1 MRPVWMRH
9 RRLPKTLMVMRLSII
24 LLFVATLPTYA
35 TGIAQSKVTLTARNE
50 SLEKILTAVEKQ
62 TGYVFFFDEKI
73 LKDAKPV
80 SVKAENIPLE
90 EFLRIIFGNQLLKYS
105 FRDKTI
111 TISRKTP
118 PPSDGY
124 QLLSVFATDIKG
136 KVTANG
142 APVSGASVTIKPL
155 KVGTATNER
164 GEYELK
170 NISPGNYTL
179 EVSSVGYA
187 RALRKVVV
195 GNSPVLLDFSL
206 ELEIRQEQEVV
217 VSTGYSNKKAG
228 ELTGSVQKISGDLL
242 RKGLTSSDPA
252 SLLKGRVTGL
262 YIAEQDA
269 GNPSSSGGQ
278 IFVRGQSSIA
288 GVGVDQYNE
297 FVMPALNYG
306 PLLVVDGVIMPNQ
319 NLKDIITPQEIES
332 ISILKDA
339 AATAIYGS
347 RAAAGVLVVTTKRG
361 TSTKP
366 RVMGEVKYGINTP
379 NQGTLK
385 FMNARELFDT
395 QKRYYTQDYTINNAS
410 LVGTYPTLESY
421 LTYKLPTEAELANA
435 YNWPGFA
442 FQNSNTAEVNLSA
455 TGGNDRTRYYMG
467 ASYYREEATTVQNSI
482 TRKTFRLNLES
493 RLSDRFTATV
503 SINGI
508 LNEGK
513 SDPDLVASSFYS
525 IVPWS
530 NPYNS
535 DGSLKP
541 VLSYKIDGRLAENDN
556 PLFNKQYNFRSINS
570 QLLFGSFKLNYRIT
584 DWLSFTT
591 TNSGNLNYNKNVRY
605 LDIRTY
611 SGGLYPFSP
620 KGFLGTQTN
629 NLLSYLSS
637 NQLNFQYVKNDHS
650 YRALVGMEYG
660 KTSMENALTNVNH
673 VRPGY
678 PVISLGG
685 QIGPNYDY
693 SAFGIIPTKA
703 GNVEGG
709 IDNKA
714 IYSVFGELGY
724 TFRSKYSLSGSVRTD
739 ASSSFG
745 RDNRYGTF
753 FSGGAAWIMSNEDF
767 MKDLK
772 WINNLKWRAN
782 YGTSGSQL
790 GDNFLTETLYDPRY
804 TYSGTTAANISVL
817 GNPNVKWEVTKTIS
831 AGLEMALFNRV
842 TATVDYYDRRSEN
855 LLQKV
860 QLPSIA
866 GFATQW
872 QNVATISNKGLEI
885 LINSEN
891 IVTRNFRWSSSFNI
905 SFNKNRIVSV
915 ANDSLRQGFYYANSF
930 YMHPGE
936 DINSLKAVKY
946 AGVDPQTGKPLFEKL
961 LFDEKGKQTGVQ
973 LVNTLE
979 EVGATTDSRQF
990 QSFGS
995 FQPRYFGGLTN
1006 TFSYKQFS
1014 LSVLITFAM
1023 KYVMNDG
1030 LAEST
1035 QGTSVTSSNQ
1045 AKYLK
1050 DQVEWTSP
1058 GQTNA
1063 TEPMLYYLNTYSFF
1077 GSSKYV
1083 HDASHAALRNV
1094 RLSYGLPQSLLNRL
1108 KLSNCSFYVSGDNLL
1123 FVHSKDIVASNFEG
1137 PSVGQAQNFGESSYG
1152 IGIPRKFLFGVQLTF

>member
-1 MRPVWMRH
+1 
-9 RRLPKTLMVMRLSII
+9 MRLSFI

-35 TGIAQSKVTLTARNE
+35 TGIAQNKVTIIAKNE
-50 SLEKILTAVEKQ
+50 PLEKILSAVEKQ

-80 SVKAENIPLE
+80 SVKAEDIPLE
-90 EFLRIIFGNQLLKYS
+90 KFLSIIFENQLLKYS
-105 FRDKTI
+105 FRNKTI
-111 TISRKTP
+111 TISRKLP
-118 PPSDGY
+118 PLQEGAIS
-124 QLLSVFATDIKG
+124 LFVLTTEIRG
-136 KVTANG
+136 KVMANG
-142 APVSGASVTIKPL
+142 MPVSGASVTIKPL
-155 KVGTATNER
+155 NTGTATDEK
-164 GEYELK
+164 GEFVLK
-170 NISPGNYTL
+170 NISAGNYTV

-187 RALRKVVV
+187 KASRKITV
-195 GNSPVLLDFSL
+195 GNSPVDLDFLL

-228 ELTGSVQKISGDLL
+228 ELTGSVQRISGDML
-242 RKGLTSSDPA
+242 RRGITSSDPA

-262 YIAEQDA
+262 YISEQNA
-269 GNPSSSGGQ
+269 GDPSSSGGQ

-332 ISILKDA
+332 INILKDA

-361 TSTKP
+361 TSSKP
-366 RVMGEVKYGINTP
+366 RVLAEVKYGVNQP
-379 NQGTLK
+379 NQGTMD
-385 FMNARELFDT
+385 FMNAQELYET
-395 QKRYYTQDYTINNAS
+395 QKRYYSQDYEINKAFLSGN
-410 LVGTYPTLESY
+410 YPTLASY
-421 LTYKLPTEAELANA
+421 LGYRLPSESDLANA
-435 YNWPGFA
+435 YDWPGYA
-442 FQNSNTAEVNLSA
+442 FRNSKTSEINLAAS
-455 TGGNDRTRYYMG
+455 GGNDRTRYYMG
-467 ASYYREEATTVQNSI
+467 ASYYREEGTSVQNSL
-482 TRKTFRLNLES
+482 TRKTFRLNLET

-503 SINGI
+503 AINGI

-513 SDPDLVASSFYS
+513 SDPDRLANSLYGM
-525 IVPWS
+525 IPWA
-530 NPYNS
+530 NPYNA

-541 VLSYKIDGRLAENDN
+541 FLTYKNNGSLVQDDN
-556 PLFNKQYNFRSINS
+556 PLFNKQYNYNS
-570 QLLFGSFKLNYRIT
+570 NNAQLLFGSFKLNYRIT
-584 DWLSFTT
+584 DWLNFST

-605 LDIRTY
+605 LDVRTY
-611 SGGLYPFSP
+611 SGGLSTFSP
-620 KGFLGTQTN
+620 KGFLGTQVS

-637 NQLNFQYVKNDHS
+637 NQLNFQYTVGDHA

-660 KTSMENALTNVNH
+660 KTSVESSTTNVNH

-685 QIGPNYDY
+685 QIGPSYDY
-693 SAFGIIPTKA
+693 SSFGIIPTKA

-714 IYSVFGELGY
+714 IYSAFGELGY
-724 TFRSKYSLSGSVRTD
+724 TYRSKYSVSGSVRTD

-753 FSGGAAWIMSNEDF
+753 FSGGAAWIMSAEDF
-767 MKDLK
+767 MKKLK
-772 WINNLKWRAN
+772 WVNNLKWRLN

-804 TYSGTTAANISVL
+804 TYVGQTAANISVL
-817 GNPNVKWEVTKTIS
+817 GNPNLKWEVTKTIS
-831 AGLEMALFNRV
+831 AGLEMEIFKRV

-866 GFATQW
+866 GLATQW
-872 QNVATISNKGLEI
+872 QNVATIGNKGLEI
-885 LINSEN
+885 LISSDN
-891 IVTRNFRWSSSFNI
+891 IVTKDFRWSTSFNI
-905 SFNKNRIVSV
+905 SFNKNRIISV
-915 ANDSLRQGFYYANSF
+915 ANDSLRQGFYNANSY
-930 YMHPGE
+930 YMFTGE

-946 AGVDPQTGKPLFEKL
+946 AGVDPQSGKPLFEKL
-961 LFDEKGKQTGVQ
+961 LFDGKGNRTGTQ

-979 EVGATTDSRQF
+979 EVGASSDSRQF
-990 QSFGS
+990 QNFGS

-1030 LAEST
+1030 LAESS
-1035 QGTSVTSSNQ
+1035 QGTSVTSYNQ
-1045 AKYLK
+1045 LKYVRN
-1050 DQVEWTSP
+1050 QVEWTNP

-1094 RLSYGLPQSLLNRL
+1094 RLSYDLPQSLLNRL
-1108 KLSNCSFYVSGDNLL
+1108 KLGNCSFYVSGDNLF

-1137 PSVGQAQNFGESSYG
+1137 PSVGQAQNFGQSSYG
-1152 IGIPRKFLFGVQLTF
+1152 VGIPRRYLIGVQLTF